1 MRILPDRRLSR
12 EIITLAV
19 PALAG
24 LSTQM
29 LVSVVDAA
37 MVGRLD
43 EVALAGMG
51 VGFLAI
57 WVITSFFSTFST
69 GTQTLVARRRG
80 EDNYEACSQILN
92 NSLIVAL
99 IIGSLLG
106 YLGWQ
111 FSYEIAYPFSSTK
124 EVAREAGSF
133 LAWRF
138 VGLPFFLV
146 TVAYRGFFFGV
157 SDTRIFMHAS
167 IIVNLVNIA
176 LNYFLIYGVGG
187 FPRMGLAGSALATTI
202 ATALGVVIFF
212 FGSLRKLY
220 ITRYRIF
227 SHWRY
232 NARIVKAMLRIAL
245 PVSFQYLFI
254 LMGFLLFIAIIGT
267 IGTRE
272 QAASQAVITTILMGF
287 LPTQAFGIAASVL
300 VGQNLGTGDTRMAE
314 RYGFESARLG
324 FYLMAAIGLVLFLIP
339 DQVLY
344 IITDKQAII
353 ETARI
358 PLRIVGASQAFYAIG
373 IVLAAALQGA
383 GATVFVMFAD
393 IVCNWLIFL
402 PLSYLFAV
410 VLGGGIVGAWLSLP
424 FYLILYALLMVWR
437 FRHGSWKRVKV

>member
-57 WVITSFFSTFST
+57 WVITSFFATFST

-80 EDNYEACSQILN
+80 EENYEACSQVLN

-99 IIGSLLG
+99 AIGSLLG
-106 YLGWQ
+106 YIGWQ

-124 EVAREAGSF
+124 EVARQAGSF

-138 VGLPFFLV
+138 VGLPFFLI

-176 LNYFLIYGVGG
+176 LNYLLIYGVWG

-202 ATALGVVIFF
+202 ATALGVIIFF
-212 FGSLRKLY
+212 FGSIRKQY
-220 ITRYRIF
+220 IVRYRIF
-227 SHWRY
+227 RTWRY
-232 NARIVKAMLRIAL
+232 RASIVKTMLRIAL

-254 LMGFLLFIAIIGT
+254 LLGFLLFLAIIGT

-300 VGQNLGTGDTRMAE
+300 VGQNLGTGNEKMAE

-324 FYLMAAIGLVLFLIP
+324 FYFMAAIGLVLFLIP

-353 ETARI
+353 ETARV

-373 IVLAAALQGA
+373 IVLATALQGA